1 MKRFM
6 QTAAALLLPAAAA
19 AQTADAPPV
28 LTEAQEI
35 ALARSAAPANVS
47 SDATI
52 LILRDDK
59 YVTAHEGSN
68 GVTCMVSRS
77 LPLAIEPI
85 CYDPEASR
93 TILQMEKQI
102 VELRLVGVPAEEVER
117 RIAESIGR
125 GTLTVPQRP
134 AMAYMLSA
142 GQILYADAETKV
154 GSFYP
159 HLHIYMPY
167 VTAAQLGGLG
177 GGPTTAPGVVFDE
190 GKPTAN
196 LVVFARE
203 FVEPEGVHGSVS
215 R

>member
-1 MKRFM
+1 MKPFL
-6 QTAAALLLPAAAA
+6 QAVAALLLPAAAA
-19 AQTADAPPV
+19 AQTAEVPPV
-28 LTEAQEI
+28 LTEAQEV

-59 YVTAHEGSN
+59 YVPAHEGSN

-93 TILQMEKQI
+93 TILQMEIQR
-102 VELRLVGVPAEEVER
+102 VEQRLAGVPAEEVER
-117 RIAESIGR
+117 QIEESIGS
-125 GTLTVPQRP
+125 GAFAVPQRP

-154 GSFYP
+154 GAFYP
-159 HLHIYMPY
+159 HLHIFMPY
-167 VTAAQLGGLG
+167 ATAAQLGGLG
-177 GGPTTAPGVVFDE
+177 GGPTTSPGLVFDE

-196 LVVFARE
+196 LVVFARD
-203 FVEPEGVHGSVS
+203 FVEPEDTDK